1 MKSEKENTYT
11 KTKQNKTETTKI
23 PTAFEKDSWPNGPI
37 FFPQWDLKFCD
48 SFIFSFPLHT

>member
-1 MKSEKENTYT
+1 MKLEEKKNHP
-11 KTKQNKTETTKI
+11 ETTKI

-48 SFIFSFPLHT
+48 SFIFSFPLHTK